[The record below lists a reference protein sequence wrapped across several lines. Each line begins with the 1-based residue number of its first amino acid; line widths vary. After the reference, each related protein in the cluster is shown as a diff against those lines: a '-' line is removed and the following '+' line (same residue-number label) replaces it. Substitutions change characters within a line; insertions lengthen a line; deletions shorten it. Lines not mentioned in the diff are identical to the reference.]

1 MAQTMFEKIWDRHV
15 IVTRGGNE
23 CLLHIDRN
31 FGFAAQAADAQIFNR
46 LQQFALQIQIH
57 FADFIQKQ
65 CAGMGLFK

>member
-31 FGFAAQAADAQIFNR
+31 YVHEGAFHAFETLTASGRPLRRPARFVV
-46 LQQFALQIQIH
+46 
-57 FADFIQKQ
+57 
-65 CAGMGLFK
+65 